1 MQNDIKEDLQF
12 FNELINDLINDELA
26 NPIAK
31 AIPTSELNS
40 KFDLELK
47 SNPAIPEDFK
57 KELKKLVLTTPKSSS
72 KLFFKNYTTH
82 LLLIKEILI

>member
-1 MQNDIKEDLQF
+1 MQNNIKEDLQF

-31 AIPTSELNS
+31 ATPTSELNS

-47 SNPAIPEDFK
+47 SSPAIAEDFK
-57 KELKKLVLTTPKSSS
+57 KELKKLSIEHTKII
-72 KLFFKNYTTH
+72 FK
-82 LLLIKEILI
+82 IVF